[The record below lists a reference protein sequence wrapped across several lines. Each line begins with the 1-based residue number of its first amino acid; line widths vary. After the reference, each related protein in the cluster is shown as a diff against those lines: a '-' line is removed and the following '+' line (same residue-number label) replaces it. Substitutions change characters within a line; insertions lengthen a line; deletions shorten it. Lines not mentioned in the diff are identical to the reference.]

1 MSQIAL
7 DGELINL
14 KSCKIE
20 LSMQLVDQDQ
30 SGQTSATG
38 SSEQGDKAKEI
49 RITGLIPF
57 TDATQLARLFELAS
71 AKDDA
76 GNRVV
81 RRFGASIGRTVKIRQ
96 VKFHGS
102 VTAPEHS
109 NLMAWQVSFNLRE
122 YLSIP
127 EVAEQRQAQ
136 TSANTGQNSD
146 QTAGVIPS
154 AAITDAPPQV
164 VMSSLEKFLKGI
176 DNAIGAPNE
185 TAAPSDTG
193 TPA

>member
-20 LSMQLVDQDQ
+20 LSMQLVDQDM
-30 SGQTSATG
+30 SGQTSATD
-38 SSEQGDKAKEI
+38 SSEQGDKAKSL

-57 TDATQLARLFELAS
+57 TDSAQLARLFELAS
-71 AKDDA
+71 AKDAA

-81 RRFGASIGRTVKIRQ
+81 HRLGATIGRTAKIRQ
-96 VKFHGS
+96 VKFSGS
-102 VTAPEHS
+102 VLAPEHQS
-109 NLMAWQVSFNLRE
+109 LMAWQVTFYLRE

-136 TSANTGQNSD
+136 NAANAAQSSD
-146 QTAGVIPS
+146 QTAGVIPAS
-154 AAITDAPPQV
+154 AATEEAPPQV
-164 VMSSLEKFLKGI
+164 EMSSLTRFLLRI
-176 DNAIGAPNE
+176 DRALGPAE
-185 TAAPSDTG
+185 TDT
-193 TPA
+193 A

>member
-20 LSMQLVDQDQ
+20 LSMQLADQDV

-38 SSEQGDKAKEI
+38 STEQGDKAKEL

-57 TDATQLARLFELAS
+57 TDAAQLTRLFELAS
-71 AKDDA
+71 AKDEA

-81 RRFGASIGRTVKIRQ
+81 RRFGASIGRTAKIRQ

-109 NLMAWQVSFNLRE
+109 NLMAWQVTFNLRE

-127 EVAEQRQAQ
+127 EVAEQRQEQATASTAQ
-136 TSANTGQNSD
+136 TSD
-146 QTAGVIPS
+146 QTASVIP
-154 AAITDAPPQV
+154 AAAAGDTAPPQV
-164 VMSSLEKFLKGI
+164 EMSSLEKFLLRV
-176 DNAIGAPNE
+176 DTAIGAPKETSE
-185 TAAPSDTG
+185 TA
-193 TPA
+193 